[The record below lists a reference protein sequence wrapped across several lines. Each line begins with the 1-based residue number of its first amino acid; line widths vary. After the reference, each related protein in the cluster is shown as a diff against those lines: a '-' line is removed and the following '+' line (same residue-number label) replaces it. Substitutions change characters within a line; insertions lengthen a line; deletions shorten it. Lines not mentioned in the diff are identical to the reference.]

1 MIRFKLFAAVALVA
15 VLASCG
21 TGAGPVVAK
30 SEASL
35 DRSSTTTTAGAT
47 VDTTVALAAEP
58 AMVTTTV
65 LDAEMESAI
74 AELIALT
81 EELRELTFDRPPLI
95 TVVTPDELAE
105 RVRLLIEEE
114 LVPDE
119 LARDQAL
126 LASLGVLPDGV
137 DLGDLYLALYAEQVQ
152 GYYDGET
159 GELVV
164 PSSGDGMDVLD
175 KMVLV
180 HELTHALTDQ
190 AFGFH
195 SRLEVLVDANEYE
208 TSAALR
214 ALVEGDAT
222 YTQAL
227 YFWQLPGDEQIEGMA
242 LIDEGVA
249 DALAQTPSYI
259 VDLLQFP
266 YNEGARFVTALGK
279 QGGFEALDS
288 AYRNPPT
295 TTEQIYDLG
304 LFESAEPG
312 ITIDLSELDL
322 DGYRLADSGVWGRAG
337 LEALF
342 EPSLGRSARLAAE
355 GWGGDRYQVYFDDE
369 QTVFVMVA
377 IGDTEFETD
386 ELFEGWL
393 SFVSAQVPSTT
404 AATVGWT
411 VTGQVAVV
419 LSPDAAAMKQAVRAL
434 DIRPAK

>member
-1 MIRFKLFAAVALVA
+1 MIRIKLCVAVALVA

-21 TGAGPVVAK
+21 TGAGTVVAK

-35 DRSSTTTTAGAT
+35 DRASTTTTTAAT
-47 VDTTVALAAEP
+47 VDTTVAGADEP
-58 AMVTTTV
+58 VMVTTTV

-74 AELIALT
+74 AELITVT
-81 EELRELTFDRPPLI
+81 EELRELTFERPPVI
-95 TVVTPDELAE
+95 TVVTPKELAE

-119 LARDQAL
+119 LAREQAL
-126 LASLGVLPDGV
+126 LASLGVLTDGV

-164 PSSGDGMDVLD
+164 PSSGDGLDVLD

-190 AFGFH
+190 AFGFYQK
-195 SRLEVLVDANEYE
+195 LELLVDADEYE

-242 LIDEGVA
+242 LIDEGAA
-249 DALAQTPSYI
+249 DALAETPSYI

-279 QGGFEALDS
+279 QGGFEALNS
-288 AYRNPPT
+288 AYRTPPT
-295 TTEQIYDLG
+295 TTEQIYDLNR
-304 LFESAEPG
+304 FESAEPG
-312 ITIDLSELDL
+312 ITIELSEIDL
-322 DGYRLADSGVWGRAG
+322 DGYHLADSGVWGRAG

-342 EPSLGRSARLAAE
+342 EPSLGRTARLAAE
-355 GWGGDRYQVYFDDE
+355 GWGGDRYQVYFDGQ
-369 QTVFVMVA
+369 QTVFVLVA
-377 IGDTEFETD
+377 VGDTAFETD
-386 ELFEGWL
+386 ELYEGWS
-393 SFVSAQVPSTT
+393 SFVSAQVPSTA

-411 VTGQVAVV
+411 SIGQVAVV
-419 LSPDAAAMKQAVRAL
+419 VSPDAAAMKQAATAL
-434 DIRPAK
+434 EIQAAK